1 MESFVTIC
9 LLISTLML
17 FRLKKAVEA
26 VGIIFVQSLA
36 LALVSLIIWNKTG
49 LLHLLI
55 AGILTLCVK
64 AILIPL
70 VLYFTIKKTANKKRI
85 DHSLG
90 PVMSLFIAFLLVMIG
105 QYIAA
110 KLQLPTAEHG
120 AQYLA
125 TAITLIFLG
134 IFKIINSKQVLLQG
148 IGVIVIENGLFLI
161 TQAISY
167 GMPMVVE
174 LGIFFDLFVAVIIIA
189 SLSFKISSTFN
200 SLNTEKM
207 QDLRG

>member
-1 MESFVTIC
+1 
-9 LLISTLML
+9 
-17 FRLKKAVEA
+17 
-26 VGIIFVQSLA
+26 
-36 LALVSLIIWNKTG
+36 
-49 LLHLLI
+49 
-55 AGILTLCVK
+55 
-64 AILIPL
+64 
-70 VLYFTIKKTANKKRI
+70 
-85 DHSLG
+85 
-90 PVMSLFIAFLLVMIG
+90 MSLFIAFLLVMIG

-134 IFKIINSKQVLLQG
+134 IFNIINSKQVLLQG

>member
-9 LLISTLML
+9 LLISTLMS

-36 LALVSLIIWNKTG
+36 LALVSLIIWTKTG